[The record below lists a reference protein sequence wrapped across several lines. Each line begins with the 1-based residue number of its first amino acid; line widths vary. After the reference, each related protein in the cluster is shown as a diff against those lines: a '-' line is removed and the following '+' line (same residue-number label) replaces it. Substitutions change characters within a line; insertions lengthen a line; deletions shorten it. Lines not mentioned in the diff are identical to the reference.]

1 MVYWLALK
9 AIPARGLLGV
19 AALAI
24 GLQLIGVDV
33 VNPFLDLGAS
43 LLDDLAGWI
52 ESQFTPDW
60 VFW

>member
-9 AIPARGLLGV
+9 AISVRGLIGV

-24 GLQLIGVDV
+24 GLQLLGVDV
-33 VNPFLDLGAS
+33 VTPVVDLGAS
-43 LLDDLAGWI
+43 LLDDLLGWI
-52 ESQFTPDW
+52 ESQLTPDW

>member
-9 AIPARGLLGV
+9 AVPARTLLGV
-19 AALAI
+19 VALAI

-33 VNPFLDLGAS
+33 VNPLLDMGAS
-43 LLDDLAGWI
+43 FLDDLVQWT
-52 ESQFTPDW
+52 ESQLTPEW